1 MSFVKFFT
9 EGDVSNFW
17 SRKRNTV
24 RKSPD
29 WYNRNRYNLAATQ
42 SREQKD
48 VVDDP
53 ANRQHARTVP
63 EYKTENMGLPGAYKA
78 LKSLGGPK
86 SAPIGYSDVLQ
97 LMQRF
102 GVNPRKVEVG
112 KLVRLKNTGLAI
124 EYRPNNT
131 FHLIRTRR

>member
-17 SRKRNTV
+17 SRKPNTV
-24 RKSPD
+24 RKSPQ
-29 WYNRNRYNLAATQ
+29 WYHRNRYNLAATQ

-53 ANRQHARTVP
+53 WGRKKARTVP
-63 EYKTENMGLPGAYKA
+63 EYKTENMSLPDAYKA
-78 LKSLGGPK
+78 IKSQGGPK
-86 SAPIGYSDVLQ
+86 SIPIGYSAVRG

-102 GVNPRKVEVG
+102 GINPRKVGVG
-112 KLVRLKNTGLAI
+112 KPVRLKNTGVAI
-124 EYRPNNT
+124 DYRPNNT
-131 FHLIRTRR
+131 FHLIRTGR

>member
-1 MSFVKFFT
+1 VSFVKFFT

-17 SRKRNTV
+17 SRKPKTV
-24 RKSPD
+24 RKSPE

-53 ANRQHARTVP
+53 ANRKHGRTVP

-112 KLVRLKNTGLAI
+112 KPVRLKNTGLAI

>member
-1 MSFVKFFT
+1 
-9 EGDVSNFW
+9 
-17 SRKRNTV
+17 
-24 RKSPD
+24 
-29 WYNRNRYNLAATQ
+29 
-42 SREQKD
+42 
-48 VVDDP
+48 
-53 ANRQHARTVP
+53 
-63 EYKTENMGLPGAYKA
+63 MGLPGAYKA

-112 KLVRLKNTGLAI
+112 KPVRLKNTGLAI

>member
-1 MSFVKFFT
+1 VSFVKFFT

-24 RKSPD
+24 RKSPE

-53 ANRQHARTVP
+53 ANRKHARTVP
-63 EYKTENMGLPGAYKA
+63 EYKTEDMGLPGAYKS

-86 SAPIGYSDVLQ
+86 SVPIGYSDVLQ

-102 GVNPRKVEVG
+102 GVNPRKVTVG
-112 KLVRLKNTGLAI
+112 KPVRLKNTGVAI

-131 FHLIRTRR
+131 FHLIRTKR

>member
-1 MSFVKFFT
+1 VNFVKFFT
-9 EGDVSNFW
+9 EGNVSNFW
-17 SRKRNTV
+17 SRKRNTI
-24 RKSPD
+24 RKDPQ
-29 WYNRNRYNLAATQ
+29 WYDRNRYNLPGTK
-42 SREQKD
+42 SRQQKE
-48 VVDDP
+48 VVKDTS
-53 ANRQHARTVP
+53 AWNKGTTVP
-63 EYKTENMGLPGAYKA
+63 EYKTENMSLPGAYKT

-112 KLVRLKNTGLAI
+112 KPVRLKNTGLAI